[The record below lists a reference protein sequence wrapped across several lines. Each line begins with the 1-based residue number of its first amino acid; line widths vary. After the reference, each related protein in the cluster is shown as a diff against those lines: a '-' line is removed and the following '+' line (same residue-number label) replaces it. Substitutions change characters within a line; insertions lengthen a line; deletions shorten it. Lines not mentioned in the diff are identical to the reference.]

1 LTDPC
6 AFTEKRAEASR
17 ARFDKYLN
25 GVRIVLTRA
34 PQQLLPFMYAK
45 HPMFWLPHG
54 WFPYYAEWIISFPR
68 APIGSVSIA
77 SWQLACTSV
86 IAILAEIISAV
97 FSAVREG
104 KQEQTP
110 VKSSGEK
117 EGQAKTESKPE
128 AKKTQ

>member
-1 LTDPC
+1 
-6 AFTEKRAEASR
+6 
-17 ARFDKYLN
+17 
-25 GVRIVLTRA
+25 
-34 PQQLLPFMYAK
+34 MYAK
-45 HPMFWLPHG
+45 QPMFWLPHG

-97 FSAVREG
+97 FSAVRGG
-104 KQEQTP
+104 KQKEAP
-110 VKSSGEK
+110 VKGSAE
-117 EGQAKTESKPE
+117 KTETKTE